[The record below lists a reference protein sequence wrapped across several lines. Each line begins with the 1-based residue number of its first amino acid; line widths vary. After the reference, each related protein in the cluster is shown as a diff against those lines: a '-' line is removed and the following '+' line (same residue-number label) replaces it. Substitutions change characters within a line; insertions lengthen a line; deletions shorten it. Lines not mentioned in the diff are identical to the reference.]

1 MLLNKTNIFLLKSS
15 WLFSTIG
22 VFANISNMLTTG
34 ALSIFSV
41 FYITSISCYV
51 LSSYADSVLLSISK
65 NTGHLLHFLC
75 NLIAAKLGKFVF
87 ENLLVYVLWSTG
99 TVSVIWDQLLDSH
112 SFTHVLSVA
121 LTSSGFCIFNLM
133 METSDGIKWPG
144 KISFH

>member
-87 ENLLVYVLWSTG
+87 ENLL
-99 TVSVIWDQLLDSH
+99 DSH

>member
-1 MLLNKTNIFLLKSS
+1 MLLNKTNIFLLTSS

-22 VFANISNMLTTG
+22 VFANISNMLTIG

-41 FYITSISCYV
+41 FYITSISSDV

-75 NLIAAKLGKFVF
+75 DLIASKLGKFVF
-87 ENLLVYVLWSTG
+87 ENLLVYVLWS

-121 LTSSGFCIFNLM
+121 LTSSGFCIFSLM
-133 METSDGIKWPG
+133 MGTSDGIKWPG